1 VSIQVMP
8 DIPRGEG
15 AEELFAALTTSESP
29 ALASN
34 AGGRVVFWN
43 LAAER
48 ALNRTAAESLGH
60 RCHDFLAAR
69 DVFGNRFCQ
78 ESCAVL
84 SMARRGEP
92 VRGFEILAGGRP
104 PEDKAFHVTIL
115 KVSGQ
120 GPEDFLLV
128 HILEPI
134 DRASRLARAL
144 ERLGAETE
152 PQAFGSAANRPAR
165 SKELTKRERE
175 ILRRAATGLQ
185 NKEIAER
192 LGISVATVRN
202 HIHNVLKKLGVH
214 SKLEAVSLA
223 FRYGWFGPR
232 GSDPPAGDEP
242 VGPSAAR
249 R

>member
-1 VSIQVMP
+1 MP
-8 DIPRGEG
+8 NIPRGAG
-15 AEELFAALTTSESP
+15 AEELFSALTTSESP
-29 ALASN
+29 ALASD

-48 ALNRTAAESLGH
+48 ALNRTAAESLGR
-60 RCHDFLAAR
+60 RCHDVLAAR

-84 SMARRGEP
+84 SMARRREP
-92 VRGFEILAGGRP
+92 VHGFELLAGGRP
-104 PEDKAFHVTIL
+104 PEDKTFHVTIL
-115 KVSGQ
+115 RVSGED
-120 GPEDFLLV
+120 PEDFLLV

-144 ERLGAETE
+144 ERLGAESELQTLT
-152 PQAFGSAANRPAR
+152 PPASRAAH
-165 SKELTKRERE
+165 SKELSKRERE
-175 ILRRAATGLQ
+175 ILRRAAAGLQ
-185 NKEIAER
+185 NKEIAAR

-202 HIHNVLKKLGVH
+202 HIHNVLEKLGVH

-223 FRYGWFGPR
+223 YRYGWFGPR
-232 GSDPPAGDEP
+232 GSDPTTGDEP

-249 R
+249 P